1 MINISRDMVEPLN
14 IYILLLLLLLPQII
28 ITYELFLW
36 SLYCLPS
43 IEWNKYSPD
52 KSGAYNWY

>member
-28 ITYELFLW
+28 ITYELFL
-36 SLYCLPS
+36 
-43 IEWNKYSPD
+43 
-52 KSGAYNWY
+52 